1 LILEKPTENSFTP
14 MMQQYLEIKKDYSDY
29 IVFFR
34 IGDFYEMFFEDA
46 EIGSRELEIVLTG
59 KDAGQKSRVPMCGI
73 PFHAANV
80 YLEKLVEK
88 GYKVAIC
95 EQVEDPALAKGLVRR
110 EVIKLIT
117 PGTIVEDGAVDEK
130 SNNYIVSVA
139 ESKEKYLLAY
149 SDLTT
154 GQNCIVST
162 PKDPEGLWSEI
173 LNLHTRE
180 IVIGPRFNQR
190 PLRRFLQTEALTV
203 SVFESS
209 DLPQAY
215 KHLVADLYDKESL
228 EAFGRLINYLRS
240 TQKQE
245 LAHFQKVQVFES
257 TSFLRM
263 DYNSKRNLELVETY
277 RFGSRK
283 GSLFW
288 LLDQCRTAMGSRFL
302 KQNILRPLVDKKKIE
317 NRFSLLEALNENFL
331 VREDL
336 KTDLREVYDLERI
349 LGRISFG
356 NANAKDLVNLAR
368 SLRVM
373 PGLKAR
379 MESLVIPYAVQLVG
393 NLDPL
398 RELEA
403 AISAAIID
411 NPPVS
416 VKEGGFIREGYDP
429 ELDRIRN
436 AAAHGKDWLAE
447 FEAAERERT
456 GIKKLRIGYNRVFGY
471 YIEVTRGQ
479 LDLVR
484 EEFGYERK
492 QTLSNSERFVTPE
505 LKEKETLILGS
516 EEDAIRLE
524 YDLFVKL
531 RDQAKAETA
540 SLQEMARAVSE
551 IDMLL
556 AFAQVSAD
564 NRYVRPFIIPER
576 SIEIIGGRHPVV
588 EKMLD
593 NERYVENDVVMPEKT
608 SILLITGPNMSGKS
622 TYMRQTALAIIL
634 MQMGCFVPCQSARL
648 PIFDQIF
655 TRIGAADD
663 LTGGKS
669 TFMVE
674 MLEVNHAVQ
683 NATADSLILFDE
695 IGRGTAT
702 YDGMALAQSIIEYCH
717 AKIKAKILFSTHY
730 HELTYLEDELKGLHN
745 VHVMAKE
752 DRGNIVFLHKV
763 ADGPTDR
770 SYGIHVAKL
779 ASLPAGL
786 IHRAQL
792 ILTELEKN
800 HGTNVIKPQ
809 ETTLFNF
816 EVAQE
821 AAESACDQ
829 YASVLEQLKALD
841 INALTPIKAMNILAD
856 VVEEIKKLAGD

>member
-1 LILEKPTENSFTP
+1 MEKPTENSFTP

-745 VHVMAKE
+745 VHVMAK
-752 DRGNIVFLHKV
+752 
-763 ADGPTDR
+763 
-770 SYGIHVAKL
+770 
-779 ASLPAGL
+779 
-786 IHRAQL
+786 
-792 ILTELEKN
+792 
-800 HGTNVIKPQ
+800 
-809 ETTLFNF
+809 
-816 EVAQE
+816 
-821 AAESACDQ
+821 
-829 YASVLEQLKALD
+829 
-841 INALTPIKAMNILAD
+841 
-856 VVEEIKKLAGD
+856 

>member
-1 LILEKPTENSFTP
+1 

-59 KDAGQKSRVPMCGI
+59 KDAGQKERVPMCGI
-73 PFHAANV
+73 PYHAANV

-130 SNNYIVSVA
+130 SNNYIVSVT

-162 PKDPEGLWSEI
+162 PKDPESLWSEI

-203 SVFESS
+203 SVFEASE
-209 DLPQAY
+209 LPHAY
-215 KHLVADLYDKESL
+215 KHLVAEIYDKESL

-257 TSFLRM
+257 TSYLRM

-317 NRFSLLEALNENFL
+317 NRFSLLEAFNEHFL
-331 VREDL
+331 IREDL

-373 PGLKAR
+373 PGLKAK
-379 MESLVIPYAVQLVG
+379 MESLNVPYATQLVSH
-393 NLDPL
+393 LDPL
-398 RELEA
+398 ADLEKS
-403 AISAAIID
+403 ISAAIVD
-411 NPPVS
+411 NPPLS
-416 VKEGGFIREGYDP
+416 VKEGGIIREGYDP

-471 YIEVTRGQ
+471 YIEVTKGQ
-479 LDLVR
+479 LEMVR

-505 LKEKETLILGS
+505 LKEKESLILGS
-516 EEDAIRLE
+516 EEDAIRYE
-524 YDLFVKL
+524 YDLFL
-531 RDQAKAETA
+531 RLREQAKAETA

-564 NRYVRPFIIPER
+564 NRYVRPLIIPER
-576 SIEIIGGRHPVV
+576 SLEIIGGRHPVV
-588 EKMLD
+588 EKMLE
-593 NERYVENDVVMPEKT
+593 NERFVENDVVMPEKT

-622 TYMRQTALAIIL
+622 TYMRQTALSIIM
-634 MQMGCFVPCQSARL
+634 MQMGCFVPCQSARMPL
-648 PIFDQIF
+648 FDQIF

-683 NATADSLILFDE
+683 NATANSLILFDE

-752 DRGNIVFLHKV
+752 DKGNIVFLHKV

-779 ASLPAGL
+779 AALPAGL
-786 IHRAQL
+786 IHRAKE
-792 ILTELEKN
+792 ILAELEKN
-800 HGTNVIKPQ
+800 HGYNVIKPQ
-809 ETTLFNF
+809 EMTLFNF
-816 EVAQE
+816 EVAEE
-821 AAESACDQ
+821 ATESACDQ
-829 YASVLEQLKALD
+829 YSSVIEQLKN
-841 INALTPIKAMNILAD
+841 INVNDLTPIKAMNILAD
-856 VVEEIKKLAGD
+856 LVEEIRKWAGD

>member
-1 LILEKPTENSFTP
+1 

-564 NRYVRPFIIPER
+564 NRYVRPLIIPER

>member
-1 LILEKPTENSFTP
+1 VIRLEKITENSFTP

-59 KDAGQKSRVPMCGI
+59 KDAGQKERVPMCGI
-73 PFHAANV
+73 PYHAANV

-130 SNNYIVSVA
+130 SNNYIVSVT

-162 PKDPEGLWSEI
+162 PKDPESLWSEI

-203 SVFESS
+203 SVFEASE
-209 DLPQAY
+209 LPHAY
-215 KHLVADLYDKESL
+215 KHLVAEIYDKESL

-257 TSFLRM
+257 TSYLRM

-317 NRFSLLEALNENFL
+317 NRFSLLEAFNEHFL
-331 VREDL
+331 IREDL

-373 PGLKAR
+373 PGLKAK
-379 MESLVIPYAVQLVG
+379 MESLNVPYATQLVSH
-393 NLDPL
+393 LDPL
-398 RELEA
+398 ADLEKS
-403 AISAAIID
+403 ISAAIVD
-411 NPPVS
+411 NPPLS
-416 VKEGGFIREGYDP
+416 VKEGGIIREGYDP

-471 YIEVTRGQ
+471 YIEVTKGQ
-479 LDLVR
+479 LEMVR

-505 LKEKETLILGS
+505 LKEKESLILGS
-516 EEDAIRLE
+516 EEDAIRYE
-524 YDLFVKL
+524 YDLFL
-531 RDQAKAETA
+531 RLREQAKAETA

-564 NRYVRPFIIPER
+564 NRYVRPLIIPER
-576 SIEIIGGRHPVV
+576 SLEIIGGRHPVV
-588 EKMLD
+588 EKMLE
-593 NERYVENDVVMPEKT
+593 NERFVENDVVMPEKT

-622 TYMRQTALAIIL
+622 TYMRQTALSIIM
-634 MQMGCFVPCQSARL
+634 MQMGCFVPCQSARMPL
-648 PIFDQIF
+648 FDQIF

-683 NATADSLILFDE
+683 NATANSLILFDE

-752 DRGNIVFLHKV
+752 DKGNIVFLHKV

-779 ASLPAGL
+779 AALPAGL
-786 IHRAQL
+786 IHRA
-792 ILTELEKN
+792 K
-800 HGTNVIKPQ
+800 
-809 ETTLFNF
+809 
-816 EVAQE
+816 
-821 AAESACDQ
+821 
-829 YASVLEQLKALD
+829 
-841 INALTPIKAMNILAD
+841 
-856 VVEEIKKLAGD
+856 EIWPSWKRIMDTMSSSRKK

>member
-1 LILEKPTENSFTP
+1 

>member
-1 LILEKPTENSFTP
+1 MEKPTENSFTP

-215 KHLVADLYDKESL
+215 KHLVSDLYDKESL